1 MMAIT
6 YASLN
11 TTVKV
16 SRILKILIV
25 NIVIEIS
32 LTDKKITIRRLNYG

>member
-6 YASLN
+6 YALLN
-11 TTVKV
+11 TTVNV

-25 NIVIEIS
+25 NIGNNVSNE
-32 LTDKKITIRRLNYG
+32 LRGLDNYF